1 MNVIK
6 KDEWAVVLD
15 FLAKGHSG
23 MSRSQPA
30 AQVIGDKYFSLLEV
44 IIREGNALKPGDK
57 VYIGDKKRD
66 VVQYISGRIE
76 TKDLTTGAKDEL
88 EDVVEKIVEGN
99 QEHFLKFFNEST
111 SLTTRQHQLELLP
124 GVGKKHL
131 WAILD
136 ERKGNPFKSFD
147 DVKSRVPLI
156 PDPKTMVVKRII
168 AELEETDRYNVFV
181 LKLKDQEERKPVREV
196 IARA

>member
-1 MNVIK
+1 MNFIK

-30 AQVIGDKYFSLLEV
+30 AQVIGDKYFSLLEI
-44 IIREGNALKPGDK
+44 IIREDNALKPGDK
-57 VYIGDKKRD
+57 IYIGDKKRD
-66 VVQYISGRIE
+66 KVQYISGRIDVKE
-76 TKDLTTGAKDEL
+76 LTTTAKDEL
-88 EDVVEKIVEGN
+88 LDAIEKIVHSN

-136 ERKGNPFKSFD
+136 ERKVSPFKSFD
-147 DVKSRVPLI
+147 DVKARIPLI

-181 LKLKDQEERKPVREV
+181 LKPKENEDRRPVREV